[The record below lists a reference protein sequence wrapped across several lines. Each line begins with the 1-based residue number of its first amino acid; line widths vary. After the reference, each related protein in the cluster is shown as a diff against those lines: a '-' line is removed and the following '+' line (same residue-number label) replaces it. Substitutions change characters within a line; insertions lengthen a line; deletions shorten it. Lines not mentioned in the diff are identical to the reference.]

1 MEKLPEYKHFAKLCR
16 KLAAN
21 MAGEQRKALEEMA
34 SAWDTLVRES
44 EEESSPS
51 RPN

>member
-1 MEKLPEYKHFAKLCR
+1 MEKLPEYRHFAKLCR

-21 MAGEQRKALEEMA
+21 MAGEHRKALEEMA
-34 SAWDTLVRES
+34 SARDSLANES
-44 EEESSPS
+44 KEESSLS

>member
-21 MAGEQRKALEEMA
+21 MAGEHRKALEEMT
-34 SAWDTLVRES
+34 SAWDRLARES
-44 EEESSPS
+44 EGESSPS
-51 RPN
+51 RPS